1 MMVFAYW
8 PVFVGY
14 FVFKLTK
21 LVITNLH
28 KMVVPTFVS
37 LLVWFNCWFPSL
49 PGMEGV
55 NLLVLKKLLV
65 KEEWIALLDLS
76 SRQSKNTML
85 IILNSVIVIIFLLT
99 IYILP
104 ALFGSQLVARF
115 TENNLCEGLNWD
127 GVDRAFHRIFEGLK
141 EKNETKSSSAKVVSI
156 VISLICLGM
165 LGVIIYFMPSWMEA
179 GMQAF
184 NAWVSA

>member
-1 MMVFAYW
+1 MMLFAYW

-14 FVFKLTK
+14 FVFKITK

-49 PGMEGV
+49 PGMDGI
-55 NLLVLKKLLV
+55 NLLVLKKLFV
-65 KEEWIALLDLS
+65 KEEWMTFLNLS
-76 SRQSKNTML
+76 AKESGNIVAVICSSAIM
-85 IILNSVIVIIFLLT
+85 IIVIST
-99 IYILP
+99 VYILP
-104 ALFGSQLVARF
+104 AAFGSQLVALF
-115 TENNLCEGLNWD
+115 TENNLCKGLDWD
-127 GVDRAFHRIFEGLK
+127 GVDYAFQRIFERLK

-165 LGVIIYFMPSWMEA
+165 LGGIIYFMPSWMEA

-184 NAWVSA
+184 NAWVLA